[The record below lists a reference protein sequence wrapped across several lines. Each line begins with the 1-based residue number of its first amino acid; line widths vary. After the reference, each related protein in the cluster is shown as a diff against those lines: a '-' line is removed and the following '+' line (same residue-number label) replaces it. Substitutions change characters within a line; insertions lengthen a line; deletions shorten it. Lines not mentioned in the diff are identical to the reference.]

1 MGRDCR
7 RWAPLLSRMAEG
19 ELSPDEAMRGA
30 HHVSGCTPCR
40 ILLARERRLARML
53 EQGLDDPLHVGDE
66 FVESV
71 MARLPQEPPAR
82 VRRLRKAARRLLRL
96 TGLAVLCASTLW
108 LAAGRDP
115 LPGDGRPARGLV
127 AELDVPV
134 NDGLLDAA
142 WRAGGLVTQVAG
154 SLAELAPAVPLRT
167 LGLLGLC
174 GAGAW
179 VVVVAGLAGG
189 AALLAHAPGGRASSR
204 SA

>member
-1 MGRDCR
+1 MDRDCR

-19 ELSPDEAMRGA
+19 ELSPDEAMCGA
-30 HHVSGCTPCR
+30 RHVSGCTPCR

-53 EQGLDDPLHVGDE
+53 EQGLDDPLQVGDE

-71 MARLPQEPPAR
+71 MARLPQEPPTR
-82 VRRLRKAARRLLRL
+82 VRRWWKASRRLLRL
-96 TGLAVLCASTLW
+96 TGLAMLCASALW
-108 LAAGRDP
+108 LTLGRDGG
-115 LPGDGRPARGLV
+115 PGDGHVTRGLV

-134 NDGLLDAA
+134 NDSFLAAA
-142 WRAGGLVTQVAG
+142 WRAGGLMTRVAG
-154 SLAELAPAVPLRT
+154 SLAELAPVVPTCT

-174 GAGAW
+174 GVGAW

-189 AALLAHAPGGRASSR
+189 AALLAHAPAGRPSSR